1 MTVQH
6 TQLDIPATVRR
17 AWEDC
22 LDIRESA
29 LDDDF
34 FALGGNSLHAAELMA
49 ELSERFGR
57 RLRLALLIRHP
68 TLRGL
73 TAAVREV
80 IEA

>member
-6 TQLDIPATVRR
+6 TQMDIPAVVRQ

-22 LDIRESA
+22 LDIRDPA
-29 LDDDF
+29 PDDDF
-34 FALGGNSLHAAELMA
+34 FSLGGNSLHAAALMA
-49 ELSERFGR
+49 ELSEQFGR

-73 TAAVREV
+73 TAVVREV